1 MRAFLPQE
9 AAAVPR
15 MLARRVRYGLQ
26 LQLKRKEQIN
36 RMLRRGLIS
45 TRRQLHL
52 KKIQVLTS
60 LTSKPL
66 IMFTSKNKPA
76 VKSSGFYSTS

>member
-1 MRAFLPQE
+1 MSSELWVTTTFPPQA

-15 MLARRVRYGLQ
+15 MLALRVRHGLQ

-36 RMLRRGLIS
+36 RRLRKGLIS

-52 KKIQVLTS
+52 KQIRVATRLTS
-60 LTSKPL
+60 TPPRV
-66 IMFTSKNKPA
+66 FHEQ
-76 VKSSGFYSTS
+76 G